1 MATINWLREKPDFA
15 LAKAQGKKVLL
26 LVGSKCCDSTL
37 FMRDTV
43 CELVSPVNIKGLIER
58 HFVPWYG
65 GTRYEVKGC
74 VGDPITTDWN
84 EYAPYGSFQMPMIV
98 VVDPATNKSLYQSF
112 SITPRVSADA
122 SQFDNQLFFSI
133 LSQYVTGDIV
143 IPPVV
148 PPVAC
153 TCTLSPTS
161 SPLFKPSPTHTAM
174 GDVGSK
180 GTVTVTTSSSSCPWT
195 ATSNASWITITAG
208 SMGTG
213 NGTVSYSVSENTGG
227 TRTGTMT
234 IGGQTFTI
242 TQDGVASPIVPPVTP
257 SVIKTTLYFPHATII
272 DGWQTEIC
280 VINSSNQSSMGS
292 LKLYNEKGSLTGE
305 ALLTLPA
312 FGRKQ
317 ILVNTDF
324 SGKVVDYAVFST
336 ESASAQG
343 YVIFWRPGEYSSAL
357 AAVGEGKTFGVFAKI
372 EKLGGWTGIAFI
384 NTEAAPASVT
394 LTTYTNAGIV
404 VETKV
409 LAVAANSKIVNN
421 IEKLFTGDISQAT
434 YVTYQAD
441 RKVAGFELLGSADN
455 RTLDGLNAL

>member
-1 MATINWLREKPDFA
+1 
-15 LAKAQGKKVLL
+15 
-26 LVGSKCCDSTL
+26 
-37 FMRDTV
+37 
-43 CELVSPVNIKGLIER
+43 
-58 HFVPWYG
+58 
-65 GTRYEVKGC
+65 
-74 VGDPITTDWN
+74 
-84 EYAPYGSFQMPMIV
+84 
-98 VVDPATNKSLYQSF
+98 
-112 SITPRVSADA
+112 
-122 SQFDNQLFFSI
+122 
-133 LSQYVTGDIV
+133 
-143 IPPVV
+143 
-148 PPVAC
+148 
-153 TCTLSPTS
+153 
-161 SPLFKPSPTHTAM
+161 
-174 GDVGSK
+174 
-180 GTVTVTTSSSSCPWT
+180 
-195 ATSNASWITITAG
+195 
-208 SMGTG
+208 
-213 NGTVSYSVSENTGG
+213 
-227 TRTGTMT
+227 
-234 IGGQTFTI
+234 
-242 TQDGVASPIVPPVTP
+242 
-257 SVIKTTLYFPHATII
+257 
-272 DGWQTEIC
+272 
-280 VINSSNQSSMGS
+280 
-292 LKLYNEKGSLTGE
+292 
-305 ALLTLPA
+305 LPA